1 MFKKKKKKKRTR
13 APRGIHFPILKCI
26 LRPLFPVVF
35 GQLTI
40 ITETIKIT
48 LYNDWSFEFLKK
60 ISQTIEKLKP
70 SLYTRDIFMIY
81 NCPMNFPFF
90 SPKKNKL
97 EQNQRR
103 EKDNFRPNEN
113 ARSKDR
119 DCLRIGFSRRA
130 NVNKGRFSTPSNG
143 LVDISCRECS
153 LLVQIAVSNS
163 RRRMEKNVEETE

>member
-1 MFKKKKKKKRTR
+1 MYS
-13 APRGIHFPILKCI
+13 CI

-90 SPKKNKL
+90 SPKKKTNSNRIK
-97 EQNQRR
+97 EGRKITFARMKTRDRR
-103 EKDNFRPNEN
+103 IATVYESALAGEPTSTRGDSLPR
-113 ARSKDR
+113 ATV
-119 DCLRIGFSRRA
+119 LLTSRVA
-130 NVNKGRFSTPSNG
+130 NV
-143 LVDISCRECS
+143 LCS
-153 LLVQIAVSNS
+153 FKLLSQILG
-163 RRRMEKNVEETE
+163 EEWKRT